1 MPPGFQTRIAPQYLA
16 EVYRY
21 PSAAAY
27 AQQWIQSHELQK
39 NVPAQEM
46 VSLMEAID
54 DAVIREEHD
63 VINSLSFEK
72 LVRRAYGLEKAFED
86 VQREE
91 DWRRPDGKKL
101 WQSKVKW
108 DLCDRYDLRNAN
120 KLGTRIAD
128 ADEEA
133 KRAMERDAAFHKW
146 YSKAHEAQKKT
157 QAE

>member
-1 MPPGFQTRIAPQYLA
+1 
-16 EVYRY
+16 
-21 PSAAAY
+21 
-27 AQQWIQSHELQK
+27 
-39 NVPAQEM
+39 
-46 VSLMEAID
+46 MEAID

-63 VINSLSFEK
+63 VINSPSFEK
-72 LVRRAYGLEKAFED
+72 LVRRGYGLEKAFED

-91 DWRRPDGKKL
+91 DWRRPAGKKL

-128 ADEEA
+128 ADGEA

-146 YSKAHEAQKKT
+146 YSKAQEAQQKLKT
-157 QAE
+157 QGE